1 MLLLVLAAIL
11 AISVGATAAA
21 CGGSGDNP
29 RPSGGIGY

>member
-1 MLLLVLAAIL
+1 MLRLVLAAIL

-29 RPSGGIGY
+29 KPSGGIGY